1 MNNNKF
7 YNIVILSFMLNK
19 HLIVL
24 LFTLFS
30 INCLIAQE
38 KNLRFSQKFNISDGL
53 AHNGVTSMYEDSRGF
68 LWFGTY
74 DGISKYDGYEFR
86 TYKNSI
92 DEDFLTSNR
101 VRSINEDNH
110 GNLWIGTDEGI
121 TVFNFLSEKFTKIH
135 LNKISGKKINGPI
148 IRKILIDKESDL
160 VLCLTEGYGVL
171 VFTKDFEFL
180 GQFKPSQKIYP
191 NDVSFFDGIHLDETS
206 FLFSTSSG
214 LLLFDITDKT
224 FKSILNNEINYAN
237 SIIAIDEKTLLV
249 SLSKGVSMIKY
260 DANLEAKTFKIV
272 YEGLENYKFN
282 DLLLDKQG
290 NLWLSELNDGVFKI
304 DDLEL
309 IRNKKQ
315 FELENFND
323 NLKILRGSFLMTTKE
338 NDCWFATFNKG
349 VYKINNNINPF
360 KSYNIKMDY
369 KFGLRSNSVTH
380 IAPIGQDHVYV
391 SATLGGLAL
400 FNTKSGTFKPLPFNL
415 PDKADLNV
423 EAVYTDSKKNIYIY
437 IVGESTIYRKKP
449 GTDDFEKIPLK
460 NLLSSTSPGIRSFT
474 EDARG
479 NIWIGAFNDVYK
491 ISINEVNKVV
501 KVESLNDNPYF
512 KNKKISLARRIYAD
526 PIFDFIWIGADSDG
540 LFRITNKK
548 DTVIEELV
556 IDQFLKD
563 KHNQF
568 SISSNFVSSMIRLP
582 NDDMWIGTEG
592 GGICK
597 VIDSDSNPKFIPF
610 TEKNGLSNNVVKN
623 ILYDDEY
630 NLWITTN
637 IGLNKFNTRENK
649 FRKFNS
655 TDGLPFEDFW
665 FAAEKLDNGTMILS
679 GLDGFC
685 YFNPKDI
692 HTTEKL
698 PKLEFENLKILNKI
712 IVPGD
717 TINGRVLLNRSLTYV
732 DEIELTHNENAFSLD
747 LTSLHFANNKNHF
760 IKYKLLPINQD
771 WIEVPS
777 NQRTI
782 NYSGLRPDEYELI
795 AIASNSLNEW
805 TVPKSLNII
814 IRPSIWNT
822 NLAYIIYTFLGAFL
836 AYVIISFILKIQSLN
851 YKVKIE
857 QLEIDNVKE
866 VNEAKLRFFSN
877 ISHEIK
883 TPLTLISEP
892 INMLLERFKGNPDI
906 GEKLVLM
913 ERQSKK
919 IHHLIEQVQDFR
931 RSDVNALKMNYSR
944 FSFNSFVEDI
954 VEDFKLLAKND
965 NKNLEVI
972 GEKSIIVVSGDK
984 DKMEKIFNN
993 LLSNAFKFTK
1003 ASDTIKIKYKSDGKD
1018 LIVSIIDSGMGIDSI
1033 DLEHVFERFYQSHK
1047 QQNVHIQGSGIGL
1060 AFSKKLV
1067 EMHYGFI
1074 EATSTLNY
1082 GTTISIRLPIVREL
1096 LEKEVIEDIKLPKEK
1111 EIVVDNHFFKEASIN
1126 DITTNGDFSEA
1137 LIFYA
1142 EDNSEMRHFVAEI
1155 LSKFFRIKSFRNG
1168 QECYDA
1174 LEDEWPDIVISDVQM
1189 PELNGLDLCI
1199 NIKSDLKTSHI
1210 PVILLTA
1217 LTNIEDHLRGI
1228 RDGADAYIKKP
1239 FNVQHLVTNIE
1250 ALLTNRKQL
1259 RERYQIGIPLTKENN
1274 KNNRND
1280 NAFLEKL
1287 YSLIE
1292 ENLDNHNFDLNNLT
1306 KELYLNRTHFYQKVK
1321 ELTNQTPF
1329 ELLKNYRLKKAG
1341 DYLLENKYSVNEVYM
1356 MTGFKSRT
1364 HFTKIFK
1371 EKFGVSP
1378 SKYEGESSATS

>member
-1 MNNNKF
+1 
-7 YNIVILSFMLNK
+7 MLKK
-19 HLIVL
+19 HLTVL
-24 LFTLFS
+24 LLTLFS
-30 INCLIAQE
+30 INCLFAQTN
-38 KNLRFSQKFNISDGL
+38 NLGHSQKFNISDGL

-74 DGISKYDGYEFR
+74 DGICRYDGYEFK
-86 TYKNSI
+86 TYKNSM
-92 DEDFLTSNR
+92 DDDFLTSNR

-110 GNLWIGTDEGI
+110 GNLWIGTDDGL
-121 TVFNFLSEKFTKIH
+121 TVFNFLSEKFTKIYSH
-135 LNKISGKKINGPI
+135 KLTGKKINGPI
-148 IRKILIDKESDL
+148 IRKILIDKDSDL
-160 VLCLTEGYGVL
+160 VLCLTESNGVL
-171 VFTKDFEFL
+171 AFTRGFKFL
-180 GQFKPSQKIYP
+180 GQFKPSQETYP
-191 NDVSFFDGIHLDETS
+191 NDILFYDGIQMNETC
-206 FLFSTSSG
+206 FLFTTSSG
-214 LLLFDITDKT
+214 LIIFNVSDNT
-224 FKSILNNEINYAN
+224 FKAILKNEINYAN
-237 SIIAIDEKTLLV
+237 SIIAIDDNSILV
-249 SLSKGVSMIKY
+249 SLSRGVSIIKY
-260 DANLEAKTFKIV
+260 NTSLEAKTFKIIH
-272 YEGLENYKFN
+272 EELENYRFN

-304 DDLEL
+304 DNLDS
-309 IRNKKQ
+309 IRNKEQ
-315 FELENFND
+315 FRLEIFND
-323 NLKILRGSFLMTTKE
+323 NLKILRGSSLMTTTE
-338 NDCWFATFNKG
+338 NDCWFASYNEG
-349 VYKINNNINPF
+349 VYKFKNDINPF
-360 KSYNIKMDY
+360 KNYNTKMDY
-369 KFGLRSNSVTH
+369 NFGLRSNSVTH
-380 IAPIGQDHVYV
+380 IAPIDQDHVYV
-391 SATLGGLAL
+391 SATLGGLSL
-400 FNTKSGTFKPLPFNL
+400 FNTKTGSFQPLPFKL
-415 PDKADLNV
+415 PEGADLNV
-423 EAVYTDSKKNIYIY
+423 GAVYTDSRKNIWIY
-437 IVGESTIYRKKP
+437 IVDKSMILRKIP
-449 GTDDFEKIPLK
+449 NNDEFEEIPLK

-479 NIWIGAFNDVYK
+479 NIWIGAFNDVYRV
-491 ISINEVNKVV
+491 SINEFNSVVN
-501 KVESLNDNPYF
+501 VESLNDNPYF

-563 KHNQF
+563 KDNQF
-568 SISSNFVSSMIRLP
+568 SISSNFVSSIIRLP
-582 NDDMWIGTEG
+582 NNDMWIGTEG

-665 FAAEKLDNGTMILS
+665 FAAEKLDNGTMVLS

-685 YFNPKDI
+685 YYNPKDI
-692 HTTEKL
+692 HNTERL
-698 PKLEFENLKILNKI
+698 PKLEFENLKILNNLI
-712 IVPGD
+712 FPGD

-732 DEIELTHNENAFSLD
+732 DEIQLTHNENAFSLD

-782 NYSGLRPDEYELI
+782 NYSGLRPDEYEFI

-805 TVPKSLNII
+805 TIPKSLKII

-822 NLAYIIYTFLGAFL
+822 NLAYIIYTLLGVFL

-857 QLEIDNVKE
+857 QLEIDNVNE

-906 GEKLVLM
+906 CDKLVLM

-931 RSDVNALKMNYSR
+931 RSEVNALKMNYSR

-954 VEDFKLLAKND
+954 VEDFKMLAKND
-965 NKNLEVI
+965 NKNLEVL
-972 GEKSIIVVSGDK
+972 GEKSIIMVSGDK

-1003 ASDTIKIKYKSDGKD
+1003 ANDTIKIKYKSHGKD
-1018 LIVSIIDSGMGIDSI
+1018 LIVSIVDSGMGIDSI
-1033 DLEHVFERFYQSHK
+1033 DLEHVFKRFYQSHK
-1047 QQNVHIQGSGIGL
+1047 QQNSHIKGSGIGL

-1074 EATSTLNY
+1074 EATSTINC
-1082 GTTISIRLPIVREL
+1082 GTTISIRLPIVKEL

-1126 DITTNGDFSEA
+1126 NITTIGDFSES

-1250 ALLTNRKQL
+1250 ALLTSRKQL

-1280 NAFLEKL
+1280 NAFLDKL

-1321 ELTNQTPF
+1321 VLTNQTPF

-1378 SKYEGESSATS
+1378 SKYKGESSATS